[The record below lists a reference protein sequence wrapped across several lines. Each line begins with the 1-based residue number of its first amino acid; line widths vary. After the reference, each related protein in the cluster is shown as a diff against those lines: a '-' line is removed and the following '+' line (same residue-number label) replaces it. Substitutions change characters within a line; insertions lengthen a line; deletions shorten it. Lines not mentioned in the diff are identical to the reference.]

1 MTVNTLKQG
10 PKEDAT
16 NESSLKIPV
25 PVTVESQHLVN
36 KRLVSLQ
43 PKSDAPHIHDPT
55 IPLLGMNLEKT
66 NLKDT
71 CKLTQYC
78 KAIIL

>member
-10 PKEDAT
+10 SKEDAT
-16 NESSLKIPV
+16 NESSLKILIPI
-25 PVTVESQHLVN
+25 TVESQHLLN

-43 PKSDAPHIHDPT
+43 PKIDTPHIHDPA

-66 NLKDT
+66 NLKDMY
-71 CKLTQYC
+71 KLTQHC